1 MAAAGYGDELSHLD
15 PVDDAPGGL
24 QGIAAEIAG
33 ERAIVAEY
41 FGGTP
46 VEVHGGDVLAAA
58 LREVLKSIA
67 RIDGLDRLIDG
78 KASDFSDYSPDAEQR
93 LEWTAVFEEY
103 VALVEGGISEALEDL
118 ECTERQLFD
127 YARNWHAE
135 SPQAGKLLNRL
146 LAFSDYPAFCQM
158 MKANHDCGGMSC

>member
-1 MAAAGYGDELSHLD
+1 MAAAGYGDELQHLD

-67 RIDGLDRLIDG
+67 RIDDLDRLIDG
-78 KASDFSDYSPDAEQR
+78 KASEFSDYSPDAEQR
-93 LEWTAVFEEY
+93 LSGRPPSRSMWRSSRAASARLWKTSSAPSGNY
-103 VALVEGGISEALEDL
+103 STMRAIGTQRALRRANSSID
-118 ECTERQLFD
+118 C
-127 YARNWHAE
+127 
-135 SPQAGKLLNRL
+135 SPSATTRPFVK
-146 LAFSDYPAFCQM
+146 
-158 MKANHDCGGMSC
+158 